1 MLKRYIKKEK
11 QSFKNENEVSSN
23 PRINY
28 IITKYWNKTIQ
39 LV

>member
-23 PRINY
+23 PRITY
-28 IITKYWNKTIQ
+28 IIKNNPFIPSI
-39 LV
+39 